1 MSDVVFG
8 FFATVAFIVIILF
21 DVGIV
26 TPYWITVEETIPN
39 STRSC
44 THGLFYSLGCPGNE
58 TVFDNLVI
66 GLNIAT
72 SLCLTIFPLF
82 WICIRCIICCRSS
95 DGKDNSRECT
105 DSCCKCYSLPYT
117 LAGLLGFASVLTV
130 VVKFGLKQ
138 LRWSFYRTV
147 ASTSVILV
155 QTVLLI
161 VYSVRSRNTDEK
173 CTIFLVYRRRHSSK
187 GRANNFKR
195 LKA

>member
-1 MSDVVFG
+1 MSDIVFG
-8 FFATVAFIVIILF
+8 FFAAVAFIVIILF

-26 TPYWITVEETIPN
+26 TPYWITVEVTIPN
-39 STRSC
+39 STRFQV
-44 THGLFYSLGCPGNE
+44 TAYTAIVF

-66 GLNIAT
+66 WLNVAT
-72 SLCLTIFPLF
+72 SLCLTVFPLF
-82 WICIRCIICCRSS
+82 WSCIRCIICCRSS
-95 DGKDNSRECT
+95 NGNENSRECT

-138 LRWSFYRTV
+138 LRWSFYLTV
-147 ASTSVILV
+147 ASTSVILL

-173 CTIFLVYRRRHSSK
+173 CTIFLVYRRRHSS
-187 GRANNFKR
+187 
-195 LKA
+195 